1 MARAKSG
8 RSIRRTEIRH
18 RQKRREKRQ
27 KLAKKLGVP
36 IDELLAMMERGE
48 VKSI

>member
-8 RSIRRTEIRH
+8 ISIRRTEIRH
-18 RQKRREKRQ
+18 RQKRQKKR
-27 KLAKKLGVP
+27 KNLAKRLGVT

-48 VKSI
+48 VKRI